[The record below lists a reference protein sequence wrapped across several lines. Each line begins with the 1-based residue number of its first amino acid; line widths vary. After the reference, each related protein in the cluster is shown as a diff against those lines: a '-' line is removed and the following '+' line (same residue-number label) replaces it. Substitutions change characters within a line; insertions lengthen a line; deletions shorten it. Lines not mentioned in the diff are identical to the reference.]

1 MGLEGYL
8 EDLGVSEI
16 LQIVSLSK
24 KSGTLFLTDDAEA
37 GSITFLQ
44 GQVVRATSSQYS
56 QTLGQ
61 LLKKHKLVT
70 DEQVDAAL
78 VYQDKLET
86 HQPFGAIL
94 SKICG
99 LDEEKI
105 EEVVGQQIETIV
117 SSFFTWRKGTF
128 TFQLGKPQTFGSAA
142 LNPFDFMLA
151 QGISP
156 QRLVAKGQHF
166 VRQKSDDP
174 AVDEGELAAE
184 IQELDSRPDDQDLQL
199 LRGMLAELENP
210 YIGGGIIM
218 LILRY
223 ASEIMNR
230 AIIFDVRGRQLVGLG
245 QFGLTSSS
253 SSADEIVRRLRLQV
267 EKKSIFGRVIDDKCS
282 MISALGDET
291 SERTLMEL
299 LGGVPEKVFL
309 TPLISDGKVVAML
322 YGDNYPDNRPYRST
336 RAFELFLSKA
346 GIVMEHALQEPGTM
360 VGGGPAEV
368 G

>member
-8 EDLGVSEI
+8 VAEI

-37 GSITFLQ
+37 GSITFLH

-61 LLKKHKLVT
+61 LLKKHQLVT
-70 DEQVDAAL
+70 DEQIDAAL
-78 VYQDKLET
+78 AYQAQLEV
-86 HQPFGAIL
+86 HQPFGTIL
-94 SKICG
+94 SKTCG

-105 EEVVGQQIETIV
+105 ETVVGRQIETIV
-117 SSFFTWRKGTF
+117 SSFFSWRKGTF
-128 TFQLGKPQTFGSAA
+128 TFQLGKPQTFGSAT

-156 QRLVAKGQHF
+156 QRLVAK
-166 VRQKSDDP
+166 RQNSLGSDEPTADNR
-174 AVDEGELAAE
+174 DLAAE
-184 IQELDSRPDDQDLQL
+184 FQELEDRPNDQDLQL

-230 AIIFDVRGRQLVGLG
+230 AIIFDVRDRQLVGLG
-245 QFGLTSSS
+245 QFGLTGHS
-253 SSADEIVRRLRLQV
+253 SSADEIVRKLRLRAESGSVFCQV
-267 EKKSIFGRVIDDKCS
+267 ITDKCS
-282 MISALGDET
+282 VISALGQKN
-291 SERTLMEL
+291 SEKTLIGL
-299 LGGVPEKVFL
+299 LGGTPEKIFL
-309 TPLISDGKVVAML
+309 APLISDGKVVAML

-346 GIVMEHALQEPGTM
+346 GMVMEHALQESGSVAGGVP
-360 VGGGPAEV
+360 VGIG
-368 G
+368 

>member
-8 EDLGVSEI
+8 EDLGIGEI

-44 GQVVRATSSQYS
+44 GQVVRATSSQFS

-61 LLKKHKLVT
+61 LLKRHKLVT
-70 DEQVDAAL
+70 EEQIDAAL
-78 VYQDKLET
+78 AHQSKLEE

-94 SKICG
+94 TEICG
-99 LDEEKI
+99 LDAEMIEK
-105 EEVVGQQIETIV
+105 VVGRQIEAIV

-128 TFQLGKPQTFGSAA
+128 TFQLGKPQTFGSAT

-156 QRLVAKGQHF
+156 QRLVAKGQRF
-166 VRQKSDDP
+166 VRQTSDEP
-174 AVDEGELAAE
+174 SADEGKLEVE
-184 IQELDSRPDDQDLQL
+184 IQELESQPADQDLQL

-230 AIIFDVRGRQLVGLG
+230 AIIFDVRGPQLVGLG
-245 QFGLTSSS
+245 QFGLTSLS
-253 SSADEIVRRLRLQV
+253 SSADDIVRRLRLRV
-267 EKKSIFGRVIDDKCS
+267 EKHSIFSQVIADKS
-282 MISALGDET
+282 SKISSLGGES

-299 LGGVPEKVFL
+299 LGGTPEKIFL
-309 TPLISDGKVVAML
+309 APLVSDGKVVAML

-346 GIVMEHALQEPGTM
+346 GMVMEQALQEPGAM
-360 VGGGPAEV
+360 AG
-368 G
+368 